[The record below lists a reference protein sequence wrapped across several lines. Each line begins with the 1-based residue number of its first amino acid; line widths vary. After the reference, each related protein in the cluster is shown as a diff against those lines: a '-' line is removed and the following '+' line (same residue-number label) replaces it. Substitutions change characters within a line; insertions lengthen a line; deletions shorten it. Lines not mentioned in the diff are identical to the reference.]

1 MNYTTITKQITEYKS
16 NKQFIDLYAYAFI
29 KYKSDNITGT
39 SYILNNTISSNLK
52 IPERTLSEIINRLD
66 KYKSLLTIERKP
78 IKEYVEKGQ
87 YFISKNIYHFNVN
100 PTHFYFL
107 DNSFFSLELPNEIKG
122 FLLKLKSICKNDT
135 NKYISK
141 KPYKNGINK
150 AELAKLLQID
160 VKTLNRLLS
169 ECETLEQ
176 IKAIDNG
183 LLITNKC
190 FLLNVGS
197 TKENEIYGTIYDFCI
212 NKGTTPPER
221 NEALIKL
228 IKLHL
233 SFTDKSLSALLN
245 VKCKTLPDKTTLD
258 YFLKAL
264 SIPKPQKKQSDFTI
278 IL

>member
-16 NKQFIDLYAYAFI
+16 NKQFIDLYTYAFL
-29 KYKSDNITGT
+29 KYKSDNNTGT
-39 SYILNNTISSNLK
+39 SYILNDTISSNLK

-87 YFISKNIYHFNVN
+87 YFISKNIYNFNIN

-107 DNSFFSLELPNEIKG
+107 DNSFFSQELPNEIKG

-135 NKYISK
+135 NKYISSKPVK
-141 KPYKNGINK
+141 KAINYTL
-150 AELAKLLQID
+150 LAKELKTD
-160 VKTLNRLLS
+160 VKTLKRLLS
-169 ECETLEQ
+169 ECVTLEQ

-197 TKENEIYGTIYDFCI
+197 SKENEIYNTIYDFCI
-212 NKGTTPPER
+212 SKGTTPPER
-221 NEALIKL
+221 NKTLIKL

-233 SFTDKSLSALLN
+233 CFTDKSLSALLN

-264 SIPKPQKKQSDFTI
+264 SIPKSQKKQSDFSI

>member
-16 NKQFIDLYAYAFI
+16 NKQFIDLYTYAFL
-29 KYKSDNITGT
+29 KYKSDNNTGT
-39 SYILNNTISSNLK
+39 SYILNDTISSNLK

-66 KYKSLLTIERKP
+66 KYKSLLIIERKP

-87 YFISKNIYHFNVN
+87 YFISKNIYHFNIN

-107 DNSFFSLELPNEIKG
+107 DNSFFSQELPNEIKG

-135 NKYISK
+135 NKYISSKPVK
-141 KPYKNGINK
+141 KAINYTL
-150 AELAKLLQID
+150 LAKELKTD
-160 VKTLNRLLS
+160 VKTLKRLLS
-169 ECETLEQ
+169 ECVTLEQ

-197 TKENEIYGTIYDFCI
+197 SKENEIYNTIYDFCI
-212 NKGTTPPER
+212 SKGTTPPER
-221 NEALIKL
+221 NKTLIKL

-233 SFTDKSLSALLN
+233 CFTDKSLSALLN

-264 SIPKPQKKQSDFTI
+264 SIPKSQKKQSDFSI